1 MAWWPLDKPLQP
13 DPRSTFHSSKGQR
26 QQTVTQM
33 KVDEFVRAVNTTR
46 HGQAAPGASGF
57 SSMASTHS
65 SAHTPGY
72 GGVGV
77 GMGMGMGAGMDP
89 AGLNGGPSLGSA
101 ASFGKSVVSLPGG
114 QSLPESV
121 PRRPNAVAPLAPVP
135 RKAASAASNRRRKKK
150 EGGGGLGGVGS
161 AGSYTSSGASKGPE
175 VDGDGDGSDNDF
187 VEPKPVVP
195 KARKKKGSVVDLPG
209 EGGAP
214 TFDVNA
220 LGRPKPLGEEG
231 AWEVVFAGADVGRG
245 GLATGAQLLAVALS
259 DTKSIREAVK
269 VSKALQAVVAE
280 PSLQQALSNLK
291 SCVSDDGRDE
301 LTRAEWE
308 EFCDAAKDLARWND
322 L

>member
-1 MAWWPLDKPLQP
+1 MTH
-13 DPRSTFHSSKGQR
+13 DPRPTTHDPRPTAHDPRPTQGQR

-33 KVDEFVRAVNTTR
+33 KVDEFVRAVNSTR

-57 SSMASTHS
+57 ASMASTHS

-72 GGVGV
+72 G
-77 GMGMGMGAGMDP
+77 GMGMGAGMDP

-150 EGGGGLGGVGS
+150 EGGGVGS
-161 AGSYTSSGASKGPE
+161 VGSYPGSGTSKGPE
-175 VDGDGDGSDNDF
+175 VNGDGSDGEGSF
-187 VEPKPVVP
+187 EPPKPVPP

-209 EGGAP
+209 EGPP
-214 TFDVNA
+214 TIDVSA

-231 AWEVVFAGADVGRG
+231 AWEVVFANADLGRG
-245 GLATGAQLLAVALS
+245 GLATGAQLLAATLS

-280 PSLQQALSNLK
+280 PSLQQALTDLE